1 MNALFELIMPIAYA
15 QTAAAAGTPNML
27 VQLFPFL
34 AMFMIFY
41 FLIIRPQ
48 IKNQKVKQQFLS
60 QLKRGDEVLTTGGIF
75 GTIEGLTDK
84 FVTLEISD
92 GVKIK
97 ILRDR
102 VMAPVKEVKNG

>member
-1 MNALFELIMPIAYA
+1 MTNLLFELMMPMAYA
-15 QTAAAAGTPNML
+15 QTASGGSPNML
-27 VQLFPFL
+27 MQLFPIL
-34 AMFMIFY
+34 AMVFIFY
-41 FLIIRPQ
+41 FLMIRPQ
-48 IKNQKVKQQFLS
+48 VKNQKKKQEFLS
-60 QLKRGDEVLTTGGIF
+60 QLKRGDEVLTSGGIF

-84 FVTLEISD
+84 FVTLEIAE